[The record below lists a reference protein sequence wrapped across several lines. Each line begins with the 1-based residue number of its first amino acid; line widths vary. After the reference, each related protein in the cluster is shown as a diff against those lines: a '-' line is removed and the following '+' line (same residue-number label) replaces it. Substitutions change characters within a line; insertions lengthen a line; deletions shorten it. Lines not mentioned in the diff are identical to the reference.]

1 MTNSNNLS
9 KETNDILFNMY
20 MKKEFPK
27 FTKRFTEEQLMH
39 IMCELMDI
47 VDLKKLKEY
56 YNAKK

>member
-9 KETNDILFNMY
+9 KETQEILFDIY

-39 IMCELMDI
+39 ITCELMDI
-47 VDLKKLKEY
+47 VDLRKLKEY

>member
-1 MTNSNNLS
+1 MTKSNNSS
-9 KETNDILFNMY
+9 KEAQDTLFFLY

-39 IMCELMDI
+39 ITCELMDI
-47 VDLKKLKEY
+47 VDLIKLKEY

>member
-9 KETNDILFNMY
+9 NETNDILFNMY

-39 IMCELMDI
+39 ITCELMDI
-47 VDLKKLKEY
+47 VDLRKLKEY
-56 YNAKK
+56 YNAKE

>member
-1 MTNSNNLS
+1 MTNNLS
-9 KETNDILFNMY
+9 KDTQDTLFYMY

-27 FTKRFTEEQLMH
+27 FTKRFTEEQLIH
-39 IMCELMDI
+39 ITCELMDI

>member
-1 MTNSNNLS
+1 MTNNLS
-9 KETNDILFNMY
+9 NDTKDTLFYMY

-39 IMCELMDI
+39 ITCELMDI
-47 VDLKKLKEY
+47 VDLRKLKEY

>member
-1 MTNSNNLS
+1 MTNNLR
-9 KETNDILFNMY
+9 KDTQDFLFDIY

-39 IMCELMDI
+39 ITCELMDI
-47 VDLKKLKEY
+47 LDLRKLKEY

>member
-9 KETNDILFNMY
+9 KETQDILFNMY

-39 IMCELMDI
+39 ITCELMDI
-47 VDLKKLKEY
+47 VDLRKLKEY

>member
-1 MTNSNNLS
+1 MTNNLS
-9 KETNDILFNMY
+9 KDTQDTLFYMY

-39 IMCELMDI
+39 ITCELMDI
-47 VDLKKLKEY
+47 VDLRKLKEY

>member
-39 IMCELMDI
+39 ITCELMDI
-47 VDLKKLKEY
+47 VDLRKLKEY

>member
-1 MTNSNNLS
+1 MKNNLS
-9 KETNDILFNMY
+9 KDTQDTLFYMY

-27 FTKRFTEEQLMH
+27 FTKRFTEEQLIH
-39 IMCELMDI
+39 ITCELMDI

>member
-1 MTNSNNLS
+1 MTNNLS

-39 IMCELMDI
+39 ITCELMDI
-47 VDLKKLKEY
+47 VDLRKLKEY

>member
-1 MTNSNNLS
+1 MTNNLS
-9 KETNDILFNMY
+9 KDTKDTLFYMY

-39 IMCELMDI
+39 ITCELMDI
-47 VDLKKLKEY
+47 VDLRKLKEY